1 MSGMVRAEG
10 RKAVTAGGAA
20 LRYEDVEH
28 DLKTPITSIRSLS
41 EILRDFPD
49 LGEEERQ
56 AFLERIVDENDR
68 LAGAV
73 ERLLRQL
80 ASRRALS

>member
-1 MSGMVRAEG
+1 MVRAEG
-10 RKAVTAGGAA
+10 RKAAAGGAA
-20 LRYEDVEH
+20 LRYEEVEH

-49 LGEEERQ
+49 LAEEERRV
-56 AFLERIVDENDR
+56 FLERIVDENDR

-80 ASRRALS
+80 ASRCALS